1 MPPYQN
7 SPQLSLRL
15 KYMSLK
21 WLLLPTRQLLV
32 GYETRNKYKA
42 VSNSIIE
49 AVATFLV
56 IFGAHMSILFIIK
69 VKMILVLV
77 K

>member
-1 MPPYQN
+1 M
-7 SPQLSLRL
+7 LT
-15 KYMSLK
+15 
-21 WLLLPTRQLLV
+21 LPTRQVLL
-32 GYETRNKYKA
+32 GYETRNKYKM
-42 VSNSIIE
+42 VSNSIMIE

-56 IFGAHMSILFIIK
+56 IFGAHRRILFIIK